1 MSKVNNGE
9 LEVAVTHRDSSGGT
23 KVETLLK
30 KEDTRMAEGENG
42 EIKQDSGE
50 ATQEQKELPE
60 NVAVVSVGK
69 KLTINL
75 GNFESVSVSVHLS
88 MPCKPE
94 KGVVNEM
101 YKKVNS
107 WVDARIT
114 EERDSVAGGRRGA

>member
-1 MSKVNNGE
+1 MRGVNNGE
-9 LEVAVTHRDSSGGT
+9 AEVSVTHRSNSGGN

-30 KEDTRMAEGENG
+30 KEDIRMAEKSDGELA
-42 EIKQDSGE
+42 QDLGE
-50 ATQEQKELPE
+50 ATDAQRDLPE
-60 NVAVVSVGK
+60 NVATVSVGK
-69 KLTINL
+69 KLTINI

-94 KGVVNEM
+94 KEPVNEM

-114 EERDSVAGGRRGA
+114 EERQSVASARRGN

>member
-1 MSKVNNGE
+1 MRGVNNGE
-9 LEVAVTHRDSSGGT
+9 SEVSVTHRANSGGN

-30 KEDTRMAEGENG
+30 KEDIRMAENGDGELA
-42 EIKQDSGE
+42 QDSGD
-50 ATQEQKELPE
+50 ATDVQRDLPE
-60 NVAVVSVGK
+60 NVATVSVGK

-94 KGVVNEM
+94 KDAVNEM

-107 WVDARIT
+107 WVDTRIT
-114 EERDSVAGGRRGA
+114 EERQSVASARRGS